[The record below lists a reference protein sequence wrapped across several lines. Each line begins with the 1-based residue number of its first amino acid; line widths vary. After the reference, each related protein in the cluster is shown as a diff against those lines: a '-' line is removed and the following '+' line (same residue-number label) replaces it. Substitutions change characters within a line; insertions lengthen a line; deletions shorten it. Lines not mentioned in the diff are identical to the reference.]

1 MEISLE
7 KKVKSFSDN
16 ILLVYILVFKRVK
29 ILLVDKEFQHVSV
42 WECIN
47 VRVVC
52 IFLGFL
58 GDDFLVFVCV
68 ESGASVLDSEN
79 ILETRLYTYN
89 MNGLINVDLT
99 PRQGC

>member
-1 MEISLE
+1 M
-7 KKVKSFSDN
+7 N
-16 ILLVYILVFKRVK
+16 VF
-29 ILLVDKEFQHVSV
+29 
-42 WECIN
+42 N

-58 GDDFLVFVCV
+58 GDDFLVIVFV
-68 ESGASVLDSEN
+68 ESGSSVLDSEN

-99 PRQGC
+99 QYR

>member
-1 MEISLE
+1 M
-7 KKVKSFSDN
+7 SD
-16 ILLVYILVFKRVK
+16 
-29 ILLVDKEFQHVSV
+29 
-42 WECIN
+42 ECFN

-52 IFLGFL
+52 IFFGLL

-79 ILETRLYTYN
+79 ILETRLYIYN

-99 PRQGC
+99 LPLFFLYLCIQI